1 MEVFLGHQEDFDD
14 IYQTLYNK
22 LQPSYSIA
30 SVGDLSETMIN
41 IGIPEEEVS
50 IITYVFD
57 KLGYKSFIDVEGVS
71 TGEGYQVQFHDPGG
85 YLTLSRDELDTEI
98 QLLQEEMESA
108 ADVSQKIS
116 CLRQIAKITG
126 QLATIQVPY
135 RSEEKLL
142 EKKRILSAYIKIARE
157 IVDRS

>member
-1 MEVFLGHQEDFDD
+1 M
-14 IYQTLYNK
+14 
-22 LQPSYSIA
+22 
-30 SVGDLSETMIN
+30 
-41 IGIPEEEVS
+41 
-50 IITYVFD
+50 
-57 KLGYKSFIDVEGVS
+57 EGVT

-85 YLTLSRDELDTEI
+85 YLALSRDEIYTEI